1 MEVILDKRNE
11 MEIVFE
17 GETHTLCNVLSSIL
31 MEDEKVKA
39 AAYSID
45 HPIVGE
51 PQLYIRAG
59 SPKKSLKAAAETL
72 RDRCDEFRGLIESL

>member
-1 MEVILDKRNE
+1 MEVILNKRYE

-17 GETHTLCNVLSSIL
+17 GETHTLCNVLRSIL
-31 MEDEKVKA
+31 MEDETVKA

-51 PQLYIRAG
+51 PQLYIRAR
-59 SPKKSLKAAAETL
+59 SPKKSLVKAAGTL
-72 RDRCDEFRGLIESL
+72 IERCDEFRSLIESA

>member
-1 MEVILDKRNE
+1 
-11 MEIVFE
+11 
-17 GETHTLCNVLSSIL
+17 

>member
-1 MEVILDKRNE
+1 MEVILNKRYE

-17 GETHTLCNVLSSIL
+17 GETHTLCNLLRSIL
-31 MEDEKVKA
+31 MEDDTVRA

-51 PQLYIRAG
+51 PQLYIRAR
-59 SPKKSLKAAAETL
+59 SPKKSLLAAAETL
-72 RDRCDEFRGLIESL
+72 RERCDEFRALVESI

>member
-1 MEVILDKRNE
+1 MEVILNKRYE

-17 GETHTLCNVLSSIL
+17 GETHTLCNVLRSIL

-51 PQLYIRAG
+51 PQLYIRQEARKNHSG
-59 SPKKSLKAAAETL
+59 SSRNPE
-72 RDRCDEFRGLIESL
+72 GQM

>member
-1 MEVILDKRNE
+1 MEVILNKRYE

-17 GETHTLCNVLSSIL
+17 GETHTLCNVLRSIL
-31 MEDEKVKA
+31 MEDETVKA

-51 PQLYIRAG
+51 PQLYIRAR
-59 SPKKSLKAAAETL
+59 SPKKSLIKAAETL
-72 RDRCDEFRGLIESL
+72 IERCDEFRSLIESA